1 MLQHGRHGYSDCP
14 IANAHADGYAAA
26 NFHTNGYAA
35 ANFHANG
42 HAAANLHANGHAK
55 AQPYTHPNTDTC
67 CSYRCSSR
75 F

>member
-35 ANFHANG
+35 AN
-42 HAAANLHANGHAK
+42 LHAK
-55 AQPYTHPNTDTC
+55 AQPYTHPNTETYTDTYTC
-67 CSYRCSSR
+67 RSYRCSSR

>member
-14 IANAHADGYAAA
+14 IANAD
-26 NFHTNGYAA
+26 GYAA

-55 AQPYTHPNTDTC
+55 AQPYTHPNTETYTDAYTC